1 MCFDSKRIMAKPRNN
16 MMKLKCVGIVLVI
29 VHFNLRQLVRKI
41 VVILEFNT
49 DKSP

>member
-1 MCFDSKRIMAKPRNN
+1 MCSDSERITAKPRNY
-16 MMKLKCVGIVLVI
+16 MMKLKCVGVVLVI

-41 VVILEFNT
+41 VIVLELNT